1 MAQPAARI
9 GDQGLH
15 KGGAP
20 GGVLSG
26 SADVR
31 IGGASAARKGDAVQ
45 HGKGKEAIIEGEP
58 TVRINGR
65 LAARLGDALS
75 CDGVIIQGCAS
86 VRIGLHPQGACLQR
100 AAQSGAALVQERS
113 E

>member
-20 GGVLSG
+20 GAVLSG
-26 SADVR
+26 SPDVR
-31 IGGASAARKGDAVQ
+31 IGGAPAARKGDTVQ
-45 HGKGKEAIIEGEP
+45 HGKGKEPIVQGEP
-58 TVRINGR
+58 TVRFNGR
-65 LAARLGDALS
+65 LAARLGDELG
-75 CDGVIIQGCAS
+75 CEGVIIQGCAS

-100 AAQSGAALVQERS
+100 AAQSGAALVQEHG